1 MAAVEVEGLVKKF
14 KETTAL
20 AGVDLAVP
28 EGTVLGL
35 LGPNGAGKTTVV
47 RILSTLLRADAGRHG
62 SSARMSSRTPT
73 KCDLALWAWAVGF
86 VEPQRVVAR
95 ATLQVNDGDV
105 GDGRCAAH
113 HLGTVQ
119 GDDPGGRAAHREA
132 VVARVADDL
141 QHTLL
146 EADGVAALAGTAK
159 STPAQAI
166 PMTPPVARSDLRRG
180 SSWLFIG

>member
-47 RILSTLLRADAGRHG
+47 RILSTLLVADAGRHG

-73 KCDLALWAWAVGF
+73 KCD
-86 VEPQRVVAR
+86 R
-95 ATLQVNDGDV
+95 
-105 GDGRCAAH
+105 
-113 HLGTVQ
+113 
-119 GDDPGGRAAHREA
+119 
-132 VVARVADDL
+132 
-141 QHTLL
+141 
-146 EADGVAALAGTAK
+146 
-159 STPAQAI
+159 
-166 PMTPPVARSDLRRG
+166 
-180 SSWLFIG
+180 